1 MSESLSTE
9 KAAVAAAN
17 GAFYRA
23 FAEGDFASMDA
34 LWAEREEVV
43 CIHPGWPPVTGRE
56 DVMASWRG
64 ILANPPQP
72 AVHPTDERVYLMGDA
87 AMVVCFET
95 IGEIFLTA
103 TNMFLREDGTWRLIH
118 HHAGITE
125 HRPRGAPA
133 GPTGTVH

>member
-1 MSESLSTE
+1 MAEILSADQ
-9 KAAVAAAN
+9 AAVSAAN
-17 GAFYRA
+17 GSFYRA
-23 FAEGDFASMDA
+23 FAEGDFGAMDA
-34 LWAEREEVV
+34 LWAEGDEVV
-43 CIHPGWPPVTGRE
+43 CIHPGWPPVVGRE

-72 AVHPTDERVYLMGDA
+72 AVRPADERVYVMGDA

-103 TNMFLREDGTWRLIH
+103 TNTFLRQDGDWRLIH
-118 HHAGITE
+118 HHAGVTE

-133 GPTGTVH
+133 GPSGTVH